1 MRRKNL
7 NGTNIYFTQDEK
19 IYLEE
24 ESHTYTVSGI
34 PQGGYEFNANYSH
47 IHPIFISKIRI
58 FAKTSLN
65 WI

>member
-34 PQGGYEFNANYSH
+34 PQGGYEFNEKLFSYS
-47 IHPIFISKIRI
+47 PYFY
-58 FAKTSLN
+58 F
-65 WI
+65 